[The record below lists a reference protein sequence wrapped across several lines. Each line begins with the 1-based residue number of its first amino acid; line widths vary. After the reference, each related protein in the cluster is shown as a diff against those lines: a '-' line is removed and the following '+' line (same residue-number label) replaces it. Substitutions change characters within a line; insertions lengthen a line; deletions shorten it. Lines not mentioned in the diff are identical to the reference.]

1 MPGRGMQNKFE
12 SADKFIQN
20 VVLQQNQC
28 SPQDFPVFDINGHKI
43 FYVNNNVRNVTQCNP
58 NDLKSCSVMLIDYSR
73 EHGDTNDGFD
83 HDIRSWLEQHQLNYY
98 IMSWDPADHFKH
110 SKMIY
115 FPRWYHHTVNYNG
128 WFDIASSTRSIDS
141 QRQYAVSCLN
151 KTNRFHRIYNYFML
165 KNKFYFDKILFTMYP
180 GNSNFIEHCK
190 DFKFMTVEQQSYHQ
204 AVLTNWGAEK
214 NKFQHW
220 SEFTN
225 QQLVESANNAYF
237 NSYINLVTET
247 TMVPKTFITEKTW
260 KAVAA
265 GQFFL
270 IIGGIGTVNYLRQQG
285 VDTFDDII
293 DHKYYDQE
301 SDWTQRIHKIH
312 EVVEDLLTQDLQ
324 QLYYCT
330 VSRRQ
335 ANVDNFF
342 AGKFDTVYKSQ
353 LIECINTPN

>member
-1 MPGRGMQNKFE
+1 MQNKFE
-12 SADKFIQN
+12 SADKFIQD
-20 VVLQQNQC
+20 VVVQKNHC
-28 SPQDFPVFDINGHKI
+28 SPQDFPVFDVDGHRI
-43 FYVNNNVRNVTQCNP
+43 FYVNNNVRNVTQCDP
-58 NDLKSCSVMLIDYSR
+58 EDLKSCLVMLIDYSG
-73 EHGDTNDGFD
+73 EHEDTNHGFAD
-83 HDIRSWLEQHQLNYY
+83 DICSWLEQHRLNYY
-98 IMSWDPADHFKH
+98 IMSWDPTDHFRH
-110 SKMIY
+110 DKMIY
-115 FPRWYHHTVNYNG
+115 FPRWYHHAVSYNR
-128 WFDIASSTRSIDS
+128 WFDNTSSTQSIDI
-141 QRQYAVSCLN
+141 QRQYAVSCIN
-151 KTNRFHRIYNYFML
+151 KTNRFHRIYNYFLL
-165 KNKFYFDKILFTMYP
+165 KNKSYFDKILFTMYP
-180 GNSNFIEHCK
+180 DNDDFIEHCK
-190 DFKFMTVEQQSYHQ
+190 DFKFMTIEQQNYHRSL
-204 AVLTNWGAEK
+204 LTDWATEK
-214 NKFQHW
+214 NKFQSW

-225 QQLVESANNAYF
+225 QQLAESANNAYF
-237 NSYINLVTET
+237 SSYINLVTET

-293 DHKYYDQE
+293 GHKYYDQE
-301 SDWTQRIHKIH
+301 SDWTTRIHKIH

-324 QLYYCT
+324 QLYHCT

>member
-1 MPGRGMQNKFE
+1 MPGRGMPDKFE
-12 SADKFIQN
+12 SVDQFIQK
-20 VVLQQNQC
+20 VVLQQNHC
-28 SPQDFPVFDINGHKI
+28 SPQDFPVFDLNGHKI
-43 FYVNNNVRNVTQCNP
+43 FYVNNNIRNVIQCNP
-58 NDLKSCSVMLIDYSR
+58 NDLKSCSVVLIDHSR
-73 EHGDTNDGFD
+73 EHGDANDEFD

-98 IMSWDPADHFKH
+98 VMSWDPVDHLKH
-110 SKMIY
+110 PKMIY
-115 FPRWYHHTVNYNG
+115 FPRWYHHTVSYNR
-128 WFDIASSTRSIDS
+128 WVDIASSTRSIDA
-141 QRQYAVSCLN
+141 QRQYAVSCMN
-151 KTNRFHRIYNYFML
+151 KTNRFHRLYNYFML
-165 KNKFYFDKILFTMYP
+165 KNKSYFDKILFTMYP
-180 GNSNFIEHCK
+180 DDTNFIEHCK
-190 DFKFMTVEQQSYHQ
+190 DFKFMTVEQQNYHR
-204 AVLTNWGAEK
+204 ALLTNWDTEK
-214 NKFQHW
+214 NKFQSW
-220 SEFTN
+220 NKFTN
-225 QQLVESANNAYF
+225 QQLTESANNAYY

-270 IIGGIGTVNYLRQQG
+270 IIGGIGTVSYLRRQG

-301 SDWTQRIHKIH
+301 SDWTQRIHKAH
-312 EVVEDLLTQDLQ
+312 KVVEDLLTHDLQ
-324 QLYYCT
+324 QLYHCT